1 MDPVTAMRTGEH
13 YPRVRL
19 PPRTSTSY
27 RADMALDSALVPAP
41 GPPAAAHADD
51 AESLAELVADGTS
64 VGATLPHR
72 PRPLV
77 IPDQALRAVE
87 GLSAYGD

>member
-1 MDPVTAMRTGEH
+1 MAMDPALVTA
-13 YPRVRL
+13 
-19 PPRTSTSY
+19 
-27 RADMALDSALVPAP
+27 PAP
-41 GPPAAAHADD
+41 LAAGHAED

-64 VGATLPHR
+64 VGATLPHG

-77 IPDQALRAVE
+77 IPDQARRAVE